1 MSPRLFWKTS
11 PRKFNALCKVH
22 ARLNGADKKKSASQS
37 PEYKRTKAKAK
48 QAIARQPE
56 TYIDKIM

>member
-22 ARLNGADKKKSASQS
+22 ARLNGAKEKPGAPHAPKGKGGKK
-37 PEYKRTKAKAK
+37 PK

>member
-1 MSPRLFWKTS
+1 MTPKYFWRCS

-22 ARLNGADKKKSASQS
+22 ARLNGAKDKPGAPTKGKKG
-37 PEYKRTKAKAK
+37 KAPRKPIAK
-48 QAIARQPE
+48 QPE